1 MKKHFYVI
9 GGTMGA
15 GKTTVCNIL
24 KKKLKNSVFL
34 DGDWCWNME
43 PFQVTEET
51 KAMVMNNITHIL
63 NNFLAC
69 SAYDHV
75 IFCWVL
81 HEQEILD
88 TLLSRLDC
96 RNAEV
101 HLYSLILDEKSL
113 EERLKKDIRQGLR
126 QKDVIERSIRR
137 LPLYEKLNTKK
148 IYVSGQ
154 TPAEIAAAILRDTGI
169 KDEYEKEKRADMEI
183 KTGKINEKETA
194 VSEDLEEILVLTAP
208 FPEDLESLKKELE
221 AYRKMH
227 RGVKQEYDSIVGQME
242 KQKEAGRTKSA
253 TYRQLMG
260 RKLTYGTMLDLY
272 KLYDLEE

>member
-1 MKKHFYVI
+1 MKKHLYVI
-9 GGTMGA
+9 GGTMGV

-51 KAMVMNNITHIL
+51 KAMVMDNITHIL

-113 EERLKKDIRQGLR
+113 EKRLNKDICQGLR
-126 QKDVIERSIRR
+126 QKDILERSIERI
-137 LPLYEKLNTKK
+137 PLYEKLNTKK
-148 IYVSGQ
+148 IHVSRQ
-154 TPAEIAAAILRDTGI
+154 TPEETAAAILSDAGI
-169 KDEYEKEKRADMEI
+169 EAYEKEE
-183 KTGKINEKETA
+183 GKKMEKEKA
-194 VSEDLEEILVLTAP
+194 
-208 FPEDLESLKKELE
+208 FPEDWESLKKELE

-227 RGVKQEYDSIVGQME
+227 RGVKQEYDSIVRQME

-260 RKLTYGTMLDLY
+260 RKLTYGNMLDLY
-272 KLYDLEE
+272 KLYDLED

>member
-1 MKKHFYVI
+1 M
-9 GGTMGA
+9 
-15 GKTTVCNIL
+15 
-24 KKKLKNSVFL
+24 
-34 DGDWCWNME
+34 
-43 PFQVTEET
+43 
-51 KAMVMNNITHIL
+51 
-63 NNFLAC
+63 
-69 SAYDHV
+69 

-154 TPAEIAAAILRDTGI
+154 TPAETAATILRDTGI

-194 VSEDLEEILVLTAP
+194 VSEDLE
-208 FPEDLESLKKELE
+208 SMKRELE

-227 RGVKQEYDSIVGQME
+227 RGVKQEYDSIVRQME

>member
-1 MKKHFYVI
+1 MKKHLYVI

-51 KAMVMNNITHIL
+51 KAMVMDNITHIL

-88 TLLSRLDC
+88 TLLSRLVC

-113 EERLKKDIRQGLR
+113 EKRLNKDICQGLR
-126 QKDVIERSIRR
+126 QKDILERSIERI
-137 LPLYEKLNTKK
+137 PLYEKLNTKK
-148 IYVSGQ
+148 IHVSRQ
-154 TPAEIAAAILRDTGI
+154 TPEETAAAILRDTGI
-169 KDEYEKEKRADMEI
+169 ED
-183 KTGKINEKETA
+183 NEKE
-194 VSEDLEEILVLTAP
+194 EEKKMENINKKESA

-227 RGVKQEYDSIVGQME
+227 RGVKQEYDSIVRQME
-242 KQKEAGRTKSA
+242 KQKEAGRAKSA

-260 RKLTYGTMLDLY
+260 RKLTYGNMLDLY

>member
-1 MKKHFYVI
+1 
-9 GGTMGA
+9 MGA

-34 DGDWCWNME
+34 DGDWCWDME

-51 KAMVMNNITHIL
+51 KAMVMDNITHVL

-126 QKDVIERSIRR
+126 QKDVLERSIRR
-137 LPLYEKLNTKK
+137 LPLYEELNTKK

-154 TPAEIAAAILRDTGI
+154 TPVEIAATILRDTGI

-194 VSEDLEEILVLTAP
+194 VSEDLE
-208 FPEDLESLKKELE
+208 SMKRELE

-227 RGVKQEYDSIVGQME
+227 RGVKQEYDSIVQV
-242 KQKEAGRTKSA
+242 RHLPSA
-253 TYRQLMG
+253 
-260 RKLTYGTMLDLY
+260 YGTEADLRQY
-272 KLYDLEE
+272 AGPI

>member
-1 MKKHFYVI
+1 MKKHLYVI

-15 GKTTVCNIL
+15 GKTTVCNLL
-24 KKKLKNSVFL
+24 KKKLKNCVFL
-34 DGDWCWNME
+34 DGDWCWDME
-43 PFQVTEET
+43 PFWVTEET
-51 KAMVMNNITHIL
+51 KAMVMDNITHVL

-88 TLLSRLDC
+88 TLLSRLDWQ
-96 RNAEV
+96 NAEV
-101 HLYSLILDEKSL
+101 HLYSLIPDEKSL

-126 QKDVIERSIRR
+126 QKDVLERSMKR
-137 LPLYEKLNTKK
+137 LPMYEKLQTEK

-154 TPAEIAAAILRDTGI
+154 TPEETAVTILMTAGI
-169 KDEYEKEKRADMEI
+169 KDDYKKEKSAGMER
-183 KTGKINEKETA
+183 KTGKIKETETV
-194 VSEDLEEILVLTAP
+194 VSEDLEG
-208 FPEDLESLKKELE
+208 LKKELE

-227 RGVKQEYDSIVGQME
+227 RGVKQEYDSIVRQME

-260 RKLTYGTMLDLY
+260 RKLTYSTMLDLY

>member
-1 MKKHFYVI
+1 MKKHLYVI

-34 DGDWCWNME
+34 DGDWCWDME

-51 KAMVMNNITHIL
+51 KAMVMDNITHVL

-126 QKDVIERSIRR
+126 QKDVLERSIRR
-137 LPLYEKLNTKK
+137 LPLYEELNTKK

-154 TPAEIAAAILRDTGI
+154 TPAETVAAILRDAGI
-169 KDEYEKEKRADMEI
+169 EDVHQQERGAEMETKIEKIKEKD
-183 KTGKINEKETA
+183 TA
-194 VSEDLEEILVLTAP
+194 LP
-208 FPEDLESLKKELE
+208 QNLESLKRELE

-227 RGVKQEYDSIVGQME
+227 RGVKQEYDSIVRQME

-272 KLYDLEE
+272 KLYDLED

>member
-1 MKKHFYVI
+1 
-9 GGTMGA
+9 MGA

-34 DGDWCWNME
+34 DGDWCWDME
-43 PFQVTEET
+43 PFWVTEET
-51 KAMVMNNITHIL
+51 KAMVMDNITHVL

-126 QKDVIERSIRR
+126 I
-137 LPLYEKLNTKK
+137 PLYEKLNTKK
-148 IYVSGQ
+148 IYVSRQ
-154 TPAEIAAAILRDTGI
+154 TPEETAAAILRDVGI
-169 KDEYEKEKRADMEI
+169 EAYEKEE
-183 KTGKINEKETA
+183 GKKMEKEKA
-194 VSEDLEEILVLTAP
+194 

-227 RGVKQEYDSIVGQME
+227 RGVKQEYDSIVRQME

>member
-1 MKKHFYVI
+1 MLIQKNESIDIIWGNHSMKKHLYVI

-34 DGDWCWNME
+34 DGDWCWDME
-43 PFQVTEET
+43 PFWVTEET
-51 KAMVMNNITHIL
+51 KAMVMDNIIHVL

-101 HLYSLILDEKSL
+101 HLYSLLLDEKSL
-113 EERLKKDIRQGLR
+113 EERLKKISARDFVKKMYWSGVSGGFLCT
-126 QKDVIERSIRR
+126 KNYIRR
-137 LPLYEKLNTKK
+137 KSMFPDR
-148 IYVSGQ
+148 
-154 TPAEIAAAILRDTGI
+154 LR
-169 KDEYEKEKRADMEI
+169 
-183 KTGKINEKETA
+183 
-194 VSEDLEEILVLTAP
+194 
-208 FPEDLESLKKELE
+208 
-221 AYRKMH
+221 RKQ
-227 RGVKQEYDSIVGQME
+227 RPQY
-242 KQKEAGRTKSA
+242 
-253 TYRQLMG
+253 
-260 RKLTYGTMLDLY
+260 
-272 KLYDLEE
+272 